1 MPTMSKKTFG
11 AKLKNLNN
19 VIEHIIANQYN
30 VGTTNVDNLVD
41 LTQQYTN
48 LSNGFNKYTLNEEQT
63 RALKAVRDQYPR
75 ETRNAVNKKIKVI
88 VQERDRQTQK
98 VEAEVERR
106 KQKSTEA
113 QDIVTRLFPQVR
125 EAAEKCLKANT
136 STIDNLIKVY
146 KSLSAPLRQAIDSLK
161 SEERLE
167 QIQELTALSQLVNQY
182 KAKMDEQDRQNLK
195 AIQGAVS
202 QARKKVSQMTVG
214 DLLLSLLGSNGTQ
227 NLLGSLDK
235 DSLKLL
241 QNRKVDSDPGSLVLT
256 DLSKPEQNVLVRVLI
271 NELTKVS
278 SSSQSTALAQFIKAM
293 EKDLDALMTGKKTH
307 LSILYEDKGIVGS
320 VHVDILDL
328 VNNPAGT
335 LEAIFYGL
343 YKNGLS
349 VNTGVVMTL
358 TSPTEVIALLQL
370 DKLKLSSIPQLGN
383 LQELTGQVIKYAAN
397 PQALAQIVGG
407 EAEVSLI
414 QKKLAQASNRRG
426 LDASEVLGFI
436 EAMATLLETKRI
448 LVSTPTK
455 DKELGL
461 LTNIKDAGVKG
472 TIEYVH
478 IPSTPNDSTL
488 LSTIVPE
495 YSLPEAD
502 VPVPKITEAVS
513 DEFVAKVEN
522 ENIRESDTR
531 VNEEKKQRS
540 KKPAQPKID
549 LSNEYQQFY
558 ASLRELADIYE
569 KLSAKG
575 KYGNKNY
582 QNTAEQVLKVYV
594 SIKDAGESF
603 FNKPNNSTLIN
614 FSDVTIAQI
623 KSIDP
628 VLQEHRGNQFGRGL
642 VAVLNGLLGII
653 AALTV
658 IPALIVEVS
667 TNKGY
672 AGTFFSAPQPE
683 SAKAFQSVKK
693 SLIEQGLNI
702 ETKVIGPCTPGK

>member
-11 AKLKNLNN
+11 TKLKNLKN
-19 VIEHIIANQYN
+19 VIELIIANQYN
-30 VGTTNVDNLVD
+30 VGMTNVDNLVD
-41 LTQQYTN
+41 LTQQYTK

-75 ETRNAVNKKIKVI
+75 ETRNAVNKKIKGI
-88 VQERDRQTQK
+88 IAERDRQTQK
-98 VEAEVERR
+98 VEADVERR

-113 QDIVTRLFPQVR
+113 QDIVARLFPQVR

-136 STIDNLIKVY
+136 STIDNLIKIY

-182 KAKMDEQDRQNLK
+182 KAKLDEQDRQNLK
-195 AIQGAVS
+195 AIQAAVS
-202 QARKKVSQMTVG
+202 QARKKISQMTVG

-241 QNRKVDSDPGSLVLT
+241 QNRNVETDAGSLVLT
-256 DLSKPEQNVLVRVLI
+256 DLSKPEQNVLVRVLM
-271 NELTKVS
+271 NELTKVKVS
-278 SSSQSTALAQFIKAM
+278 ASSQSTALAQFIKAM

-358 TSPTEVIALLQL
+358 TTPTEVNALLQL
-370 DKLKLSSIPQLGN
+370 DNLKLSSVPQLGN
-383 LQELTGQVIKYAAN
+383 LQELTGQVIKHAAN
-397 PQALAQIVGG
+397 PQVLAQIVGG
-407 EAEVSLI
+407 EAEVGII

-455 DKELGL
+455 GNELGL
-461 LTNIKDAGVKG
+461 LANIKDAGVKG

-478 IPSTPNDSTL
+478 IPPTPNDSIL

-495 YSLPEAD
+495 YALP
-502 VPVPKITEAVS
+502 EAVS
-513 DEFVAKVEN
+513 DKFVAKVETD
-522 ENIRESDTR
+522 NIIESDTR
-531 VNEEKKQRS
+531 VNEEKNQRS
-540 KKPAQPKID
+540 KKRAQPKID

-582 QNTAEQVLKVYV
+582 QNTAEQVLNVYV

-603 FNKPNNSTLIN
+603 FSKPNNRTLIN
-614 FSDVTIAQI
+614 FSNITIAQI
-623 KSIDP
+623 NSIDP
-628 VLQEHRGNQFGRGL
+628 VLQEHRGNQFGRGI

-693 SLIEQGLNI
+693 GLIDQGLNI
-702 ETKVIGPCTPGK
+702 ETKVIGPCTPEK

>member
-1 MPTMSKKTFG
+1 MSKKTFG
-11 AKLKNLNN
+11 TKLKNLNN
-19 VIEHIIANQYN
+19 VIELIIANQYN
-30 VGTTNVDNLVD
+30 VGTTNVDNLID
-41 LTQQYTN
+41 LTQQYTS
-48 LSNGFNKYTLNEEQT
+48 LSNGFNNYTLNEEQT

-75 ETRNAVNKKIKVI
+75 ETRSAVNRKIKGI
-88 VQERDRQTQK
+88 IEERERQTQK

-113 QDIVTRLFPQVR
+113 KDIVRTLFPQTR
-125 EAAEKCLKANT
+125 KAAEKCLKANT
-136 STIDNLIKVY
+136 STLDNLIKVY
-146 KSLSAPLRQAIDSLK
+146 KSLSASLRQAIDSLK

-195 AIQGAVS
+195 AIQAAVS

-227 NLLGSLDK
+227 NLLGSIDK

-241 QNRKVDSDPGSLVLT
+241 QNRNVEADAGSLVLT
-256 DLSKPEQNVLVRVLI
+256 DLSKPEQNILVRVLM

-328 VNNPAGT
+328 VKNPAGT

-358 TSPTEVIALLQL
+358 TSPTEVNALLQL
-370 DKLKLSSIPQLGN
+370 DNLKLSSAPQLGN

-407 EAEVSLI
+407 EAEVSFI

-426 LDASEVLGFI
+426 LEASEVLGFI

-455 DKELGL
+455 GKELGV
-461 LTNIKDAGVKG
+461 LTNIKDGGVKG

-488 LSTIVPE
+488 LSTIVSE
-495 YSLPEAD
+495 YTLPEEGI
-502 VPVPKITEAVS
+502 PESKKT
-513 DEFVAKVEN
+513 DEFDAIVEK

-531 VNEEKKQRS
+531 FNEEKKQRS
-540 KKPAQPKID
+540 KKPAHQKID

-558 ASLRELADIYE
+558 ASLRELANIYE
-569 KLSAKG
+569 KLSEKG
-575 KYGNKNY
+575 KYGNKKY
-582 QNTAEQVLKVYV
+582 QNTAEQVLSVYV
-594 SIKDAGESF
+594 GIKDAGESF
-603 FNKPNNSTLIN
+603 FSKPNSSTLIN

-623 KSIDP
+623 NSIDT

-658 IPALIVEVS
+658 LPALIVEVS

-693 SLIEQGLNI
+693 GLIEQGLNI
-702 ETKVIGPCTPGK
+702 ETKVIGPCTPGR